1 MYRIAR
7 PFGALLFVLA
17 VVAAP
22 VAGQDSVAGK
32 WTIVMNSPEVGSVET
47 HFDFAQDGSEVSG
60 TADVAIVEAAE
71 ISDGLYEDG
80 VLSFLL
86 HVSMEGQWFT
96 VEIEADVDGDEMSG
110 EAYIPEMGQG
120 MPFTG
125 KRTDG

>member
-1 MYRIAR
+1 MQRTAR
-7 PFGALLFVLA
+7 HFGLFLALLAF
-17 VVAAP
+17 VAAP
-22 VAGQDSVAGK
+22 AAAQDSVAGS
-32 WTIVMNSPEVGSVET
+32 WVVTMSSPEVGNVET
-47 HFDFAQDGSEVSG
+47 HFTFEQEGSEVTG
-60 TADVAIVEAAE
+60 TADVAIVEDSE

-96 VEIEADVDGDEMSG
+96 VEIEADVDGNEMTG